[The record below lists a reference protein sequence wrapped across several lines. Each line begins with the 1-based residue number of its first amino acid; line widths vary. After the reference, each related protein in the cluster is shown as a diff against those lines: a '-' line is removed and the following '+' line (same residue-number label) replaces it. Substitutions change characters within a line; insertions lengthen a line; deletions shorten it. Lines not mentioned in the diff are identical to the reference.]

1 MGPQFNGTAD
11 YDCIVQATFKDIQ
24 DFVKMKADP
33 FFREKVAPDHENFAD
48 TVRSKYV
55 ILLLL
60 AFPFPVDLNTGKAKG
75 LLINSLQDDR
85 WMD

>member
-1 MGPQFNGTAD
+1 MDQIMGPQFNGTAD

-33 FFREKVAPDHENFAD
+33 FFKEKVAPDHENFAD

-55 ILLLL
+55 LFQNMRIWKVKIRDQKLMEM
-60 AFPFPVDLNTGKAKG
+60 
-75 LLINSLQDDR
+75 I
-85 WMD
+85 